1 MKKSDKSGRS
11 PKKATG
17 ARNGNKQLGPLS
29 DLLSDLDPET
39 IGLLQQALLEAG
51 EFGPGSF
58 QPTDAVGLF
67 TDYLDHCKN
76 KSLENAEGTDLLGE
90 LLGGLT
96 ELRIDANGGDRAADE
111 SIQKIRALLEEALGD
126 WMRDPTAMMMTGK
139 ILTDAGWDVPD
150 GLTQAMSRALRGT
163 TPDAQGAAGA
173 DILSSLLDSVL
184 EAGPNPFDFFEFM
197 NSLTSAFP
205 SDARIALMN
214 KLIAADHPRV
224 NQAIEG
230 YVLHN
235 DETLARASAEAL
247 AALAKKTPVDSI
259 LVERLVLMRHWLP
272 PSRRPYV
279 DETIKAMRLN
289 TRPPVETQAAK
300 TLKCYASVC
309 DGSGAMQIFVTQKFG
324 ARYQVAATMMK
335 TSGVA
340 DAFILTDLSKS
351 EMDRIVHQ
359 MKAAVTMTE
368 TDLSG
373 LARLFRLAI
382 AANQAA
388 GKLPPFKTIEVIE
401 VLGLGSVHPDPAS
414 PLELIE
420 RLLADAPPLQKDVT
434 AVAKAQGDVSK
445 LALADQWFDADQA
458 VDVLLKPIKGRQ
470 KRIDKLIKD
479 YLPERRQFWARQ
491 CAITALVLRD
501 DKKTLNK
508 SWIQLALVGR
518 DIASDTPLDQIP
530 LMKRIAELSVWAFE
544 HNS

>member
-1 MKKSDKSGRS
+1 
-11 PKKATG
+11 
-17 ARNGNKQLGPLS
+17 
-29 DLLSDLDPET
+29 
-39 IGLLQQALLEAG
+39 
-51 EFGPGSF
+51 
-58 QPTDAVGLF
+58 
-67 TDYLDHCKN
+67 
-76 KSLENAEGTDLLGE
+76 
-90 LLGGLT
+90 
-96 ELRIDANGGDRAADE
+96 
-111 SIQKIRALLEEALGD
+111 
-126 WMRDPTAMMMTGK
+126 
-139 ILTDAGWDVPD
+139 
-150 GLTQAMSRALRGT
+150 
-163 TPDAQGAAGA
+163 
-173 DILSSLLDSVL
+173 
-184 EAGPNPFDFFEFM
+184 
-197 NSLTSAFP
+197 
-205 SDARIALMN
+205 
-214 KLIAADHPRV
+214 
-224 NQAIEG
+224 
-230 YVLHN
+230 
-235 DETLARASAEAL
+235 
-247 AALAKKTPVDSI
+247 
-259 LVERLVLMRHWLP
+259 
-272 PSRRPYV
+272 
-279 DETIKAMRLN
+279 
-289 TRPPVETQAAK
+289 
-300 TLKCYASVC
+300 
-309 DGSGAMQIFVTQKFG
+309 
-324 ARYQVAATMMK
+324 MMK

-458 VDVLLKPIKGRQ
+458 VDVLLKPITGRQ